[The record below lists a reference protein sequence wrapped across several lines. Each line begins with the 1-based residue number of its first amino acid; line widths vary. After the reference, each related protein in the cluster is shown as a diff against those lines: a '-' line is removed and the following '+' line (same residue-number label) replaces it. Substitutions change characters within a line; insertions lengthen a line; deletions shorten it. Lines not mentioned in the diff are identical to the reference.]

1 MNFTLC
7 KNRCNYTKRNKQS
20 RNPPLSAQP
29 FQNRT
34 IPRPAPPHLPPL
46 SKGGGLTARHKLLL
60 CCVLIATHL
69 PFLFT
74 KLFCRQD
81 GGIATPLLPKPHF
94 PSKSTISLPPLSKV
108 RCCRP
113 KEFGRLPEGLPH
125 HSSQNRTIPP
135 AFRRVSVCVCLYGF
149 ASVQN
154 LGHTRLRHPCLF
166 MNALLALRP
175 AKPLGVH
182 FRHPCLAC
190 PSRCTQPFH
199 PHNHC
204 KRTIIHR
211 SALNLPPLSKVRCCR
226 PKKFGRLPEGLYSV
240 IT

>member
-20 RNPPLSAQP
+20 RNPTLSVQP
-29 FQNRT
+29 SQNRT

-81 GGIATPLLPKPHF
+81 GGIATPLLPKPHYT
-94 PSKSTISLPPLSKV
+94 SKSTISLPPLSKV

-125 HSSQNRTIPP
+125 HHPLLSAPTRSTILKPDTRGQKGKVYNKRSPTACFDNGDSVLYICFTLSIYPHRQQAQRFRVRDYPSSQAYIRRPKFRL
-135 AFRRVSVCVCLYGF
+135 FRRCRQASAYSCYRLSCRLRSACRYLYG
-149 ASVQN
+149 
-154 LGHTRLRHPCLF
+154 R
-166 MNALLALRP
+166 
-175 AKPLGVH
+175 
-182 FRHPCLAC
+182 
-190 PSRCTQPFH
+190 
-199 PHNHC
+199 
-204 KRTIIHR
+204 
-211 SALNLPPLSKVRCCR
+211 
-226 PKKFGRLPEGLYSV
+226 
-240 IT
+240 